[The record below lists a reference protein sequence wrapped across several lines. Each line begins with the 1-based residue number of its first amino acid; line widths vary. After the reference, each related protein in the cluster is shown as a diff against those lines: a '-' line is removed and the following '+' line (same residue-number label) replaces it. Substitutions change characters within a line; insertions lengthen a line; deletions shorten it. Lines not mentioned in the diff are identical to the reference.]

1 MKWMLVL
8 LFFTSCSYKVS
19 NIHRIHRIIEL
30 SEENARIRQRIIL
43 QQLDYNIDWCEVD
56 SLYDMTYKN
65 YDY

>member
-1 MKWMLVL
+1 MKWVLVL
-8 LFFTSCSYKVS
+8 LLFTSCSKKVS
-19 NIHRIHRIIEL
+19 NIDRIHRIIEL
-30 SEENARIRQRIIL
+30 SEENTRIRQRIIL